1 MYNCIQ
7 SNRRLPYAAN
17 RGWFYAVKLELL
29 DPRILL
35 ISDGR
40 MFFKQ
45 LVVQR
50 HVNRSDL
57 RLLTEITLGIL

>member
-7 SNRRLPYAAN
+7 SNRRLPYAAD

-35 ISDGR
+35 ISDR
-40 MFFKQ
+40 CIFFEQ
-45 LVVQR
+45 
-50 HVNRSDL
+50 HTVNRY
-57 RLLTEITLGIL
+57 IY

>member
-7 SNRRLPYAAN
+7 LRRRLPYAAD
-17 RGWFYAVKLELL
+17 RSGFYAVELELRY
-29 DPRILL
+29 PRIFL

-40 MFFKQ
+40 IFFKQ
-45 LVVQR
+45 HAVQR

>member
-7 SNRRLPYAAN
+7 SNRRLQYTAHGGGLYAIQ
-17 RGWFYAVKLELL
+17 LEFLY
-29 DPRILL
+29 PRILL

-40 MFFKQ
+40 IFFKQ
-45 LVVQR
+45 HAVQR

-57 RLLTEITLGIL
+57 RLLTEITLSIL